1 MPVIFHFYQGSP
13 PDALNV
19 YYFPFGIAGNM
30 LIPDL
35 SWKPLPKIQLLIHPY
50 WWEEGFD
57 NIAKFGALAREIWGY
72 AQGMSEECHHFPRNS
87 SMKRSKLTIRSE
99 ETTQM
104 IAQHLI
110 AQGIAI
116 DLIVSIDPLIA
127 QKQMLPIMW
136 I

>member
-1 MPVIFHFYQGSP
+1 MP
-13 PDALNV
+13 
-19 YYFPFGIAGNM
+19 PF
-30 LIPDL
+30 
-35 SWKPLPKIQLLIHPY
+35 S
-50 WWEEGFD
+50 
-57 NIAKFGALAREIWGY
+57 AKLF
-72 AQGMSEECHHFPRNS
+72 Q
-87 SMKRSKLTIRSE
+87 KRYKLTIRRE